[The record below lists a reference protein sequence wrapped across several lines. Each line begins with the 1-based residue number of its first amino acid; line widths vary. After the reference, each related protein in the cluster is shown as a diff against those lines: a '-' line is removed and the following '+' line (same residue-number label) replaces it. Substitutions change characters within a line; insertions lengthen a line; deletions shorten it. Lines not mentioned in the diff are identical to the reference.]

1 MVNKMAQGDIEEW
14 VPKTRVGKLVKEG
27 FITSINELFQN
38 VMPIREPQIVDI
50 LLPNLKEEVLDI
62 NLVQKQTDA
71 GEKSRFKATVAVGT
85 AGFLG
90 IGEAKNLEI
99 GPAIR
104 QAIIHAKLN
113 IAPIRRGCGSH
124 ECKCGGLHSLPF
136 KVSGKCGSVRVFL
149 KPAPRGLGIVA
160 AKTVK
165 TIFKLAKI
173 EDVWSWTKGH
183 TKTTVNFAKATFYA
197 LKNTYKVM
205 SPVWDWTRR
214 E

>member
-1 MVNKMAQGDIEEW
+1 MEPTDIDEW
-14 VPKTRVGKLVKEG
+14 KPKTRVGRLVKEG
-27 FITSINELFQN
+27 YITSIDELFRN
-38 VMPIREPQIVDI
+38 VLCIREPEIVDI

-90 IGEAKNLEI
+90 IGEAKNPEI

-104 QAIIHAKLN
+104 QAIIQAKMN
-113 IAPIRRGCGSH
+113 ISPIRRGCGSS
-124 ECKCGGLHSLPF
+124 ECRCGGLHSIPF
-136 KVSGKCGSVRVFL
+136 KVEGKCGSVRVYL
-149 KPAPRGLGIVA
+149 KPAPKGLGIVA

-165 TIFKLAKI
+165 TILKLAQI
-173 EDVWSWTKGH
+173 DDIWSMTKGH
-183 TKTTVNFAKATFYA
+183 TKTTVNFAKATFDA
-197 LKNTYKVM
+197 LKNTYKIM
-205 SPVWDWTRR
+205 SPLWDWERR

>member
-1 MVNKMAQGDIEEW
+1 MSYDSIEDW
-14 VPKTRVGKLVKEG
+14 VPRTRVGQLVKEG
-27 FITSINELFQN
+27 YITSINELFEN
-38 VMPIREPQIVDI
+38 ILTIREHEIIDF

-85 AGFLG
+85 AGFIG
-90 IGEAKNLEI
+90 IGEAKNPEI

-113 IAPIRRGCGSH
+113 ISPIRRGCGSS
-124 ECKCGGLHSLPF
+124 ECRCGGLHSLPF
-136 KVSGKCGSVRVFL
+136 KVSGKCGSVRVYF
-149 KPAPRGLGIVA
+149 KPAPRGIGIVA

-173 EDVWSWTKGH
+173 DDIWSRSKGH
-183 TKTTVNFAKATFYA
+183 TKTTVNFAKATFDA
-197 LKNTYKVM
+197 LKNTYKMM
-205 SPVWDWTRR
+205 SPLWDWKRR